1 MDFLLTWFICQA
13 APNHWTLQFWTIF
26 CSANMRPEFARK
38 NPYQN
43 SDFGILVNCTKPW
56 QHISKKY
63 QQVNR
68 MAVWSKAIF
77 VPCFW
82 ASTLQKK
89 AQTAIKTRDICLLS
103 RYWKSPPKQCW
114 DHSWV
119 LNLNNL
125 YDFPKWSLKFF
136 FGVGI
141 NHFEF
146 NQSKTLVKTILV
158 GDFNPFN
165 SKKYDR
171 QNWESSSPGI
181 RGEKKS
187 KKSLSCYH
195 LLGPRIGS
203 SPFHRPPTGFFPT
216 AWVVDPRCFP
226 PPARTSGVSSG
237 GGGGSG
243 ASSGGA
249 SEGGP
254 GAPGDGGLG
263 GGLGCKVGRGRF
275 FEPMDISKVT

>member
-43 SDFGILVNCTKPW
+43 SDFGILVNCTKSW

-203 SPFHRPPTGFFPT
+203 SPFHRPPTGFFQ
-216 AWVVDPRCFP
+216 RLE
-226 PPARTSGVSSG
+226 SSILGVSPPGPDLGRLLRRRRWLRRFFGRRLG
-237 GGGGSG
+237 GWSWSTWRWRVGWRVGVQ
-243 ASSGGA
+243 
-249 SEGGP
+249 GGP
-254 GAPGDGGLG
+254 GP
-263 GGLGCKVGRGRF
+263 F